1 MASKHPIKNKV
12 KPKATPLSLPIFE
25 STGVSS
31 DSVFI
36 DDFWVNKGCMSWWI
50 HASTMKAI
58 SLIIFESAATQFS
71 LTIYETT
78 GAVSADESMRQPW
91 KPFCWQFLSRQRLS
105 FRWWFLSQ
113 QGLCAPMNPSVSHGS
128 SFIDIFELVATQF
141 SLTISESI
149 RVVCADESM
158 RQPWKQFRWW
168 FLSWQRLSFYWRFM
182 RQQGLCPLTNPC
194 TSHGSSFV
202 DNFWVDNDSVFVDD
216 F

>member
-12 KPKATPLSLPIFE
+12 KPKATPLSLPISE

-36 DDFWVNKGCMSWWI
+36 DDFWVNKGCMSWRI

-58 SLIIFESAATQFS
+58 SLMISESAATQFL
-71 LTIYETT
+71 LTIYETI

-91 KPFCWQFLSRQRLS
+91 KQFCSQFLSQQRFS

-113 QGLCAPMNPSVSHGS
+113 QGLCAPMNPLSAMEVVSLM
-128 SFIDIFELVATQF
+128 IFELVATQF

-149 RVVCADESM
+149 GDVCANESK
-158 RQPWKQFRWW
+158 RQPWKQFHWW
-168 FLSWQRLSFYWRFM
+168 FLSRQQLSFRWRF
-182 RQQGLCPLTNPC
+182 L
-194 TSHGSSFV
+194 S
-202 DNFWVDNDSVFVDD
+202 
-216 F
+216 